1 MDLYTTPFSI
11 TSQFSFCGLPLRLD
25 TYRGCAFRCS
35 YCFARYRGGNLPGNA
50 VRPADAQQIDSVFGR
65 ALDRDSS
72 GVVAEFLR
80 HRTPVHLG
88 GMSDPLQPAEEHHRV
103 TASVLKTLIRH
114 QYPVVLST
122 RSALTA
128 KSPYID
134 LLKDLKSA
142 VVQFS
147 FSSTV
152 DSVAACVEPHGT
164 RPSVLLRAMEILS
177 NRGIVVTCRWQP
189 YIPGISEPPCEFV
202 PRIAATGCRHVAF
215 EHLKLPLE
223 RSNPLWQEFNAGT
236 ERDFVKEYQEAGAH
250 RDGRELVLPA
260 PQKLHMALL
269 ARSSSHRYG
278 MTFGA
283 ADNEFQYLSDT
294 GCCCSGVDQF
304 PGFEGWFKHQIGYA
318 VRQCYGKPLR
328 YEVLAKEWTPV
339 GSIDRYLNS
348 RSRIAQRG
356 KSNGTIRDH
365 VRRRWNQAD
374 TPGSPTSFYGI
385 LPTADNLKR
394 RQNQANTVYKWDQ
407 RVMHQLRDT

>member
-50 VRPADAQQIDSVFGR
+50 VRPADAQQIKSVFDR
-65 ALDRDSS
+65 ALNRGSS
-72 GVVAEFLR
+72 GVIAEFLR
-80 HRTPVHLG
+80 HRTPVHVG

-103 TASVLKTLIRH
+103 TASVLKTLISH
-114 QYPVVLST
+114 QYPIVLST

-134 LLKDLKSA
+134 LLKDLNFA

-147 FSSTV
+147 FSSTL
-152 DSVAACVEPHGT
+152 DSVAASVEPHAT
-164 RPSVLLRAMEILS
+164 RPSVLLRVMETLS
-177 NRGIVVTCRWQP
+177 KCGIVVTCRWQP
-189 YIPGISEPPCEFV
+189 FIRGISETPCEFI

-223 RSNPLWQEFNAGT
+223 RSNPLWRQFKAGT
-236 ERDFVKEYQEAGAH
+236 ERDFFKEYQQSGAH

-260 PQKLHMALL
+260 VEKLQMVLL
-269 ARSSSHRYG
+269 ARSYTHRYG

-304 PGFEGWFKHQIGYA
+304 PGFEGWFKHQIAFA
-318 VRQCYGKPLR
+318 VRQSYGKPLL
-328 YEVLAKEWTPV
+328 YEVLAKEWTPL

-348 RSRIAQRG
+348 RSRIAAGG

-365 VRRRWNQAD
+365 VRRRWNETDA
-374 TPGSPTSFYGI
+374 PGSPTSFYGV
-385 LPTADNLKR
+385 LPSVHSLDR
-394 RQNQANTVYKWDQ
+394 RPEQNNRVYLWDQ
-407 RVMHQLRDT
+407 RIMHQVRDR